1 MVQLGHKDQNPN
13 SILYTQTPYHASGIL
28 KKLSYVTQDMK
39 NAHTSKMVWPRCTKV
54 KTWVHE
60 DVPLPF
66 SQEPCATFNLK
77 TKFLCS

>member
-39 NAHTSKMVWPRCTKV
+39 KNAHTSKILWPRCTEV
-54 KTWVHE
+54 KHV
-60 DVPLPF
+60 
-66 SQEPCATFNLK
+66 SKK
-77 TKFLCS
+77 TYVCHLAKIIVQYFQ